1 LKQSEFNAKQAQLEK
16 RRIARERR
24 KASHL
29 KPQHRECRD
38 PAIIDEIANGATLAQ
53 TARKWKLSRSRVQQI
68 YQSALRQ
75 KEKEEAYEM
84 GRRKLEDITRTEK
97 QRSEMLTN
105 LIAIQ
110 WHLLAIAIAEG
121 VNVEHLGLPLEPA
134 YQEP

>member
-1 LKQSEFNAKQAQLEK
+1 
-16 RRIARERR
+16 
-24 KASHL
+24 
-29 KPQHRECRD
+29 
-38 PAIIDEIANGATLAQ
+38 
-53 TARKWKLSRSRVQQI
+53 
-68 YQSALRQ
+68 
-75 KEKEEAYEM
+75 M